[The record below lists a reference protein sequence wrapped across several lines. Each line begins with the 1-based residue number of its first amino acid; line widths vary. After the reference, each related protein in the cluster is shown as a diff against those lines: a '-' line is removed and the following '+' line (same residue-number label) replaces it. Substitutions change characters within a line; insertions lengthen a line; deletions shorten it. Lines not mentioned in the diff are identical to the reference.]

1 MRKRNRKVH
10 IISLKANVRGRKCKQ
25 RKAEYQLLARPQL
38 ASSKRLLLGAG
49 GGRTRWEQYVK
60 SAEEAGEAGMTLAL
74 GEEGGSPLST
84 PSPPRTWHGSWGQD

>member
-1 MRKRNRKVH
+1 MQTEKSRVSTPCPTPVGIFKEAFV
-10 IISLKANVRGRKCKQ
+10 G
-25 RKAEYQLLARPQL
+25 
-38 ASSKRLLLGAG
+38 GG